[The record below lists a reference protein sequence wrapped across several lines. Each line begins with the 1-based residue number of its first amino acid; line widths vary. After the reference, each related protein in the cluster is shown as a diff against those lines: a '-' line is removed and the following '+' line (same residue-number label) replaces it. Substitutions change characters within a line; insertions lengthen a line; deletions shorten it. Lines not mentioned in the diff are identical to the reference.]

1 MSVAWDG
8 LTDEFNLDPY
18 TWSADSIENIKL
30 VESEITGIIESVKDI
45 TIIINDDQDKRFSL
59 EQTVLM
65 KRNNSYFFGT
75 TGILEIGDI
84 VIERDQ
90 ISGEFYEI
98 NVNSL
103 NMIDE
108 QRYVYEFDATPNDI
122 ILAGNLVVH
131 NAKRFA

>member
-1 MSVAWDG
+1 
-8 LTDEFNLDPY
+8 
-18 TWSADSIENIKL
+18 
-30 VESEITGIIESVKDI
+30 
-45 TIIINDDQDKRFSL
+45 
-59 EQTVLM
+59 M

-122 ILAGNLVVH
+122 LLAGNLVVH
-131 NAKRFA
+131 NRKIFA